1 MGSNPIN
8 LAIRLLLEMFALVI
22 YGYWGWNA
30 SDSALRYLFVVAL
43 PLVAALLWGTFAVL
57 DDPSRSG
64 KAPVPVSGIIRL
76 VLELAFFALAA
87 YGLYSMGNEN
97 IAWIFAG
104 VVLVHYL
111 LSYDRIIWL
120 LQQKATTSE

>member
-8 LAIRLLLEMFALVI
+8 LGFRLILELVALGV

-30 SDSALRYLFVVAL
+30 SDGVLRYILVIAL
-43 PLVAALLWGTFAVL
+43 PLVAAILWGTFAVL

-64 KAPVPVSGIIRL
+64 KSPVPVSGIVRL
-76 VLELAFFALAA
+76 ILELTFFAVAA
-87 YGLYSMGNEN
+87 YALFITGKEN
-97 IAWIFAG
+97 YAWILAG
-104 VVLVHYL
+104 AVLVHYL

-120 LQQKATTSE
+120 IQQKVNTN

>member
-8 LAIRLLLEMFALVI
+8 LGFRFLLELAALVI

-30 SDSALRYLFVVAL
+30 SDSALRYLLVLAL
-43 PLVAALLWGTFAVL
+43 PLIAAILWGTFAVL

-64 KAPVPVSGIIRL
+64 KAPIPVSGFLRL
-76 VLELAFFALAA
+76 ILELVFFALAA
-87 YGLYSMGNEN
+87 YALFSSGKEN
-97 IAWIFAG
+97 LAWIFAG
-104 VVLVHYL
+104 AVLVHYL

-120 LQQKATTSE
+120 LQQKANPG